1 MGTIDSDLSTVRRG
15 FIIYDVGIS
24 IMSINAIARGGSSN
38 ERIGSTR
45 RTKLGAMSPVLL
57 DGQDALDRALIESI
71 ADGDKRAMQ
80 VLYARHNVRIYRFIE
95 HLIGNASVAED
106 LVSDVFLD
114 VWRNANGFEAKF
126 RVSTWLLAIARHKAL
141 SALKRRSHEPLD
153 ERTTASVEDPA
164 DDPEITMHKTVR
176 SAIIRR
182 CLGRLSSAHREV
194 MNLVYYQDKS
204 IEEVA
209 TIVRAPT
216 NTVKTRMF
224 YARRQLAE
232 LLREAGRGWALIVRR
247 GLVLHLSAMADWRYR
262 TVHQPK
268 RFNTGSRMYPAHRI
282 IHEKRHRYPT

>member
-1 MGTIDSDLSTVRRG
+1 
-15 FIIYDVGIS
+15 
-24 IMSINAIARGGSSN
+24 
-38 ERIGSTR
+38 
-45 RTKLGAMSPVLL
+45 
-57 DGQDALDRALIESI
+57 LDRALIESI

-95 HLIGNASVAED
+95 HLIGNSSVAED

-114 VWRNANGFEAKF
+114 VWQHANGFEAKS

-141 SALKRRSHEPLD
+141 STLKRRSHEQLD
-153 ERTTASVEDPA
+153 ERITASIEDPA
-164 DDPEITMHKTVR
+164 DNPELTTYKTVR

-182 CLGRLSSAHREV
+182 CLGHLSPAHREV

-209 TIVRAPT
+209 AIVGTPT

-232 LLREAGRGWALIVRR
+232 LLREAGVD
-247 GLVLHLSAMADWRYR
+247 GL
-262 TVHQPK
+262 
-268 RFNTGSRMYPAHRI
+268 
-282 IHEKRHRYPT
+282 